1 MSETKDAWP
10 LEVIESRVRI
20 ISDNDYSGDPDGL
33 VQLAHHL
40 LSPSV
45 EVRAVIGTHLR
56 EGDPWN
62 PSDDVVGDAVR
73 AAQKI
78 VDLCGMAGKV
88 PVLAGAPAAMKDVNT
103 PEESEGIR
111 FIIDEAMR
119 DDTTD
124 PLYMVCGGSLTEI
137 ASAYLIE
144 PRIADRLTVIWIGGT
159 EHHGMAVPP
168 PGAPDLEYNLHEDV
182 AAGLVFFNHSSLKLW
197 QIPRDQYRQALVSRA
212 ELRLRM
218 QPHGALGAHL
228 YERLGRVALWL
239 NETRYKAGEVYCLGD
254 SPLVLLT
261 ALQNAFE
268 PDTGS
273 SKHVTVPCPTL
284 LETGLYE
291 ANPNGRPIRVYTL
304 LDTRMMFE
312 DLYAKLELHTGSS
325 A

>member
-119 DDTTD
+119 DD
-124 PLYMVCGGSLTEI
+124 LSLI
-137 ASAYLIE
+137 HI
-144 PRIADRLTVIWIGGT
+144 
-159 EHHGMAVPP
+159 
-168 PGAPDLEYNLHEDV
+168 
-182 AAGLVFFNHSSLKLW
+182 
-197 QIPRDQYRQALVSRA
+197 
-212 ELRLRM
+212 
-218 QPHGALGAHL
+218 
-228 YERLGRVALWL
+228 
-239 NETRYKAGEVYCLGD
+239 
-254 SPLVLLT
+254 
-261 ALQNAFE
+261 
-268 PDTGS
+268 
-273 SKHVTVPCPTL
+273 
-284 LETGLYE
+284 
-291 ANPNGRPIRVYTL
+291 
-304 LDTRMMFE
+304 
-312 DLYAKLELHTGSS
+312 
-325 A
+325 